1 MKGMK
6 QNDQLCSSL
15 PLCRKTSDKY
25 RIVQDWKS
33 LMVRALIDATNLH
46 PAASFTQ
53 AGAPALLL
61 FWMDLERWMTSAFS
75 YLLSSGDRMW
85 IFFKQ
90 CQMGPYRSKMQKVTA
105 DFIPYFSEKI
115 HYCFAWAT
123 PGLICINNCK
133 HENKNKVRMGHFR
146 PTPIG
151 GFVHFAV

>member
-25 RIVQDWKS
+25 RIVQAWKS
-33 LMVRALIDATNLH
+33 LMVWALIDATNLH

-61 FWMDLERWMTSAFS
+61 FRMDLERWMTSAFS

-85 IFFKQ
+85 IFFLSSAKWDLTTAK
-90 CQMGPYRSKMQKVTA
+90 CRRSLLTSFLIFRKRSTTVLHGPHQAWYASTTASMKIRTRSEWVISDLHQ
-105 DFIPYFSEKI
+105 
-115 HYCFAWAT
+115 
-123 PGLICINNCK
+123 
-133 HENKNKVRMGHFR
+133 
-146 PTPIG
+146 
-151 GFVHFAV
+151 